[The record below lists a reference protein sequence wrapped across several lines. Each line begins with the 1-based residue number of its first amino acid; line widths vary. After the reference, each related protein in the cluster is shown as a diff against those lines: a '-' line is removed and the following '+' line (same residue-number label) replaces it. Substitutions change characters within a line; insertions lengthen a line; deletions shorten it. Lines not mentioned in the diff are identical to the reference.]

1 MENNKTVIL
10 ARIGVVYIVV
20 IFIAL
25 SIIGRVLFI
34 QFGEGEEWKKQSEKL
49 NLRFDNIEAMR
60 GNILSSDGSL
70 LATSVPIFEIRMD
83 VASENITKE
92 VFTRNIDT
100 LALRLSQLFN
110 DKTASEYRKILN
122 QARDESNRYLLIK
135 RDVTYSDLKKLRTFP
150 IFRMGKYKGGLI
162 AVARNKRINPFKELA
177 FRTIGWEREENKNNV
192 GIEGTFTNVLS
203 GTAGKR
209 LVQRIG
215 NGTWRPINSDNEIEP
230 ENGADIVTTINT
242 DIQDVAESALQRQ
255 LIECDADHGCA
266 ILMEVKTGEIKA
278 IANLGKEKDGTFVEK
293 YNYAIAESSEP
304 GSTFKLASILVALE
318 DKVTD
323 LDRSVATGNGT
334 FQYANRVMHDS
345 HEGGIGTIT
354 VKQAFELSSNI
365 GISQV
370 IYKAYWNRPQKF
382 IDGLYALGINKLT
395 GIEIRGEGYP
405 QIKNTKNRSW
415 SKVSLPWMSIGYEVA
430 ITPLQTLTLY
440 NAVANNGCMVRPML
454 IKEIRK
460 SNLPVKVFQPFVIN
474 PAIASKITIDKV
486 RKLLEGV
493 CEEGTGKNIK
503 SSIFK
508 IAGKTGTAQ
517 IAMNDNGYN
526 KTNYKASFVGYYPAE
541 DPKYSC
547 IVVIN
552 NPSKG
557 VYYGG
562 SISGPVFLDIAQ
574 KVYATN
580 SELHRKKNDS
590 IIQIRTSPKELVG
603 NRNDL
608 MKICSVLE
616 LVNNSDKMQ
625 DEWVKS
631 SRSESNF
638 TFSSLTPKIGVVP
651 DVNGMGIRDAVYLL
665 EKAGYKVKFTG
676 LGKVIRQSVE
686 PGVFVN
692 RGTVINLD
700 LSHKHSKQIIE
711 NKSSNNEPLE
721 NA

>member
-10 ARIGVVYIVV
+10 YRIGVVYIVV

-25 SIIGRVLFI
+25 LIIGRVLFI
-34 QFGEGEEWKKQSEKL
+34 QFGEGDEWKKKSEKL
-49 NLRFDNIEAMR
+49 NLRYDNIEAMR

-92 VFTRNIDT
+92 IFNRNVDT
-100 LALRLSQLFN
+100 LSLRLSQMFN
-110 DKTASEYRKILN
+110 DKTASEYRKMLN

-135 RDVTYSDLKKLRTFP
+135 RDVSYADLKKLRTFP

-162 AVARNKRINPFKELA
+162 AIARNKRINPFKELA
-177 FRTIGWEREENKNNV
+177 YRTIGWEKEENKNNV
-192 GIEGTFTNVLS
+192 GIEGTFTNILS

-230 ENGADIVTTINT
+230 ENGADIITTINT

-255 LIECDADHGCA
+255 LIISEADHGCA
-266 ILMEVKTGEIKA
+266 ILMEVKTGAIKA
-278 IANLGKEKDGTFVEK
+278 IANLGKMSDGTFIEK
-293 YNYAIAESSEP
+293 YNYAIAESTEP
-304 GSTFKLASILVALE
+304 GSTFKLASLLVALE

-323 LDRSVATGNGT
+323 LDHMVTTGDGT
-334 FQYANRVMHDS
+334 FKYANQIMRDS
-345 HEGGIGTIT
+345 HEGGYGIIT
-354 VKQAFELSSNI
+354 VEKAFEVSSNV
-365 GISQV
+365 GISQA
-370 IYKAYWNRPQKF
+370 IYNAYYSKPQKF
-382 IDGLYALGINKLT
+382 IDGLYALGINKIT
-395 GIEIRGEGYP
+395 GIEIRGEGKP
-405 QIKNTKNRSW
+405 QIKNTKSKSW
-415 SKVSLPWMSIGYEVA
+415 SKVSLPWMAVGYEVA
-430 ITPLQTLTLY
+430 VTPLQTLTLY

-454 IKEIRK
+454 IKEIRR
-460 SNLPVKVFQPFVIN
+460 SNLPVKVFQPVVIN
-474 PAIASKITIDKV
+474 PAIVSKITIDKA

-493 CEEGTGKNIK
+493 VENGTAKNVK

-517 IAMNDNGYN
+517 IAMDNNGYN
-526 KTNYKASFVGYYPAE
+526 KENYKASFVGYYPAE
-541 DPKYSC
+541 DPQYSC

-557 VYYGG
+557 LYYGG
-562 SISGPVFLDIAQ
+562 SVAAPVFLDIAQ

-580 SELHRKKNDS
+580 PELHRRKNDS
-590 IIQIRTSPKELVG
+590 IQIRTSPKDLVG

-608 MKICSVLE
+608 RQICTVLG
-616 LVNNSDKMQ
+616 LTNNSDKIE
-625 DEWVKS
+625 DEWIKS
-631 SRSESNF
+631 SRTESYF
-638 TFSSLTPKIGVVP
+638 TFSSITPKIGVVP
-651 DVNGMGIRDAVYLL
+651 DVNRMGIRDAVYLL

-676 LGKVIRQSVE
+676 IGKVIKQSVE

-692 RGTVINLD
+692 RGTVINLE
-700 LSHKHSKQIIE
+700 LSQKHSKQIIE
-711 NKSSNNEPLE
+711 NTSTKNEPLE

>member
-1 MENNKTVIL
+1 MENNKAVIL

-20 IFIAL
+20 VLIAVL
-25 SIIGRVLFI
+25 IIGRVLFI
-34 QFGEGEEWKKQSEKL
+34 QFGQGDVWKKQSEKL
-49 NLRFDNIEAMR
+49 NLRYDNIEAMR

-70 LATSVPIFEIRMD
+70 LATSVPNFEIRMD

-92 VFTRNIDT
+92 IFERNVDT
-100 LALRLSQLFN
+100 LALKLSQLFN
-110 DKTASEYRKILN
+110 DKTASEYRNILN
-122 QARDESNRYLLIK
+122 QAREESNRYLLIR
-135 RDVTYSDLKKLRTFP
+135 RDVSYAELKKMRGFP

-162 AVARNKRINPFKELA
+162 AIARNKRINPFKELA
-177 FRTIGWEREENKNNV
+177 FRTIGWEKEENKNNV
-192 GIEGTFTNVLS
+192 GIEGAFTNELS

-209 LVQRIG
+209 LVQRIA
-215 NGTWRPINSDNEIEP
+215 NGAWRPINSDNEIEP

-255 LIECDADHGCA
+255 LEECEADHGCA

-278 IANLGKEKDGTFVEK
+278 IANLGREKDGTFVEK
-293 YNYAIAESSEP
+293 YNYAIAESTEP
-304 GSTFKLASILVALE
+304 GSTFKLASMLVALE
-318 DKVTD
+318 DKATD

-334 FQYANRVMHDS
+334 FKYANRVMHDS
-345 HEGGIGTIT
+345 HEGGVGTIT

-370 IYKAYWNRPQKF
+370 IYKAYSYRPQKF
-382 IDGLYALGINKLT
+382 IDGLYALGINKPT

-415 SKVSLPWMSIGYEVA
+415 SKVSLPWMAIGYEVA

-460 SNLPVKVFQPFVIN
+460 SNMPVKVFQPYIIN
-474 PAIASKITIDKV
+474 PAIASKITIDKA

-541 DPKYSC
+541 NPKYSC

-580 SELHRKKNDS
+580 PEMHRKENDS
-590 IIQIRTSPKELVG
+590 IIQIRTFPKELAG

-608 MKICSVLE
+608 MQICSVLG
-616 LVNNSDKMQ
+616 LVNNSDKIQ

-631 SRSESNF
+631 SRSESTF
-638 TFSSLTPKIGVVP
+638 TFSSVTPKVGVVP

-665 EKAGYKVKFTG
+665 EKAGYKVRFSGK
-676 LGKVIRQSVE
+676 GKVIRQSVE
-686 PGVFVN
+686 AGVFVN

-700 LSHKHSKQIIE
+700 LSQKHSKQTID
-711 NKSSNNEPLE
+711 NNSSKNASLE